1 MTMGSRPPER
11 HRSGVGALV
20 VPLRHGTAAA
30 LAVLL
35 SAGIAHAEAA
45 DPAPKVP
52 VVLVANAEG
61 GTVSIVDASRL
72 AVVKELDVVPDGEQ
86 AAVGEDDPAHALAG
100 QRLVEAAGGTNLA
113 QDQDVSPDGR
123 TLYVSR
129 GHRGDVAAFD
139 IASGRMLWKVD
150 VAGLRADHMTI
161 SPDGRHLYVSA
172 LTDNR
177 VQVVDTRSATM
188 VGDLATGEWPHD
200 NHVSHDARRL
210 LNASIGNI
218 LVPEE
223 LRALNPSSY
232 VLTVADRA
240 TLRVER
246 RYTFDRGIRPY
257 VLADHDSRMY
267 AQLSELHGLIEYDLE
282 AGRELRRLPL
292 PVDEGVTEDDYDFE
306 APHHGLALSGDERTL
321 CAAGRASDYVALVD
335 TATLTPRAIVDVG
348 DAPGWAA
355 TGPDGRHC
363 FVPNTRQDT
372 LSVISYTAG
381 REIARLPVGDGPKQI
396 EAAWLPRALLAGG
409 DDRAAPGADHTA
421 PRIRVRGVPR
431 RCTRRAFRAR
441 VRVTDASRL
450 RGGQLTVDGRRR
462 WTTAAK
468 RYSVRIAAQGLSAG
482 RHVLRVVAVDRNGN
496 RRAVRRVFRRC
507 ARARAAVPRFTG

>member
-1 MTMGSRPPER
+1 MILLR
-11 HRSGVGALV
+11 GA
-20 VPLRHGTAAA
+20 AAA

-35 SAGIAHAEAA
+35 FGGAARAEAA
-45 DPAPKVP
+45 EPPKVP

-61 GTVSIVDASRL
+61 GTVSIVDAARL
-72 AVVKELDVVPDGEQ
+72 TVVKEIDVVPDGEQ
-86 AAVGEDDPAHALAG
+86 AAAGEDDPAHALAG

-139 IASGRMLWKVD
+139 ILSGRMLWKAD

-161 SPDGRHLYVSA
+161 SPDGGHLYVSA
-172 LTDNR
+172 LTEAR
-177 VQVVDTRSATM
+177 VQVIDTESATI
-188 VGDLATGEWPHD
+188 VGELPTGEWPHD
-200 NHVSHDARRL
+200 NHVSHDGRRL

-257 VLADHDSRMY
+257 VLAAHDSRMY

-292 PVDEGVTEDDYDFE
+292 PVDEGVTDEDYDFE
-306 APHHGLALSGDERTL
+306 APHHGLAISHDERTL
-321 CAAGRASDYVALVD
+321 CAAGRASDYVALVG
-335 TATLTPRAIVDVG
+335 TSTLTPRAIVEVG

-363 FVPNTRQDT
+363 FVPNTREDT

-381 REIARLPVGDGPKQI
+381 REVARPRVGDGPKQI
-396 EAAWLPRALLAGG
+396 EAAWLPRAVLAGADRPAAAGG
-409 DDRAAPGADHTA
+409 DDVA

-431 RCTRRAFRAR
+431 RCARRPFRAR
-441 VRVTDASRL
+441 VRVFDASRL
-450 RGGQLTVDGRRR
+450 RRGHLGVDGRRR
-462 WTTAAK
+462 RTTAAK
-468 RYSVRIAAQGLSAG
+468 RYRVRIPIRGLSAG

-496 RRAVRRVFRRC
+496 RRALRRGFRRC
-507 ARARAAVPRFTG
+507 ATTPAGPRFTG